1 MNAQQYGALSLAS
14 IALQLTLL
22 DTLVEKGLLEQE
34 EVRRL
39 LLRADAKVGE
49 SPSMEVTKGF
59 LADLR
64 RDLGLGEA

>member
-1 MNAQQYGALSLAS
+1 MNAQQSGALSLAS

-34 EVRRL
+34 EVQRL
-39 LLRADAKVGE
+39 LLRADAKVGQ
-49 SPSMEVTKGF
+49 SPTMEVTRGF

-64 RDLGLGEA
+64 RDLGLQDE

>member
-1 MNAQQYGALSLAS
+1 MNAQQSGALSLAP

-39 LLRADAKVGE
+39 LLRADAKVEE
-49 SPSMEVTKGF
+49 SPTMGVTKGF

-64 RDLGLGEA
+64 RDLGLQHE